1 MHAFA
6 VALEDVSVMR
16 TPSCE
21 AWFWLSVLF
30 YGCDD
35 AAAWGE
41 VAGDDPRATA
51 RRSGCVGILPR
62 TRREHGLLLHL
73 EEAARPNR
81 LRCCRGAS
89 RQVLGSEAGDPIAP
103 LPATCALIE
112 VRLREG
118 RSLLVAPGFDAI
130 HLRRMLPWKN
140 VVSCAGNSRR
150 SCSTSCARSFLSER
164 SSYFPGIP

>member
-1 MHAFA
+1 M
-6 VALEDVSVMR
+6 
-16 TPSCE
+16 PQ
-21 AWFWLSVLF
+21 
-30 YGCDD
+30 
-35 AAAWGE
+35 
-41 VAGDDPRATA
+41 
-51 RRSGCVGILPR
+51 
-62 TRREHGLLLHL
+62 
-73 EEAARPNR
+73 
-81 LRCCRGAS
+81 RGAKWQEMI
-89 RQVLGSEAGDPIAP
+89 REQQRGDLGVSAFCRARGVSTACFYTWRKRLGQTGSDVAAEPPVRFLEVKLADAPDPIAP